1 MPEAYTI
8 RSELPLDRAGNVMQA
23 GGSDDV
29 QIVDLTTSAWAQIPV
44 PAGVMQAV
52 LWAVADGA
60 ATTIA
65 WMYGGARAGA
75 PATGLTVPTGLTVTA
90 QCANAPYIYAKAVGA
105 AADLQIKWIKKEY

>member
-1 MPEAYTI
+1 
-8 RSELPLDRAGNVMQA
+8 MQNA
-23 GGSDDV
+23 GGSDSV
-29 QIVDLTTSAWAQIPV
+29 QIVDLTTTAWAIIPV
-44 PAGVMQAV
+44 PPGTLQAQ

-75 PATGLTVPTGLTVTA
+75 PATGATIPTGSVITA

-105 AADLQIKWIKKEY
+105 AADLQIKWIKRDY